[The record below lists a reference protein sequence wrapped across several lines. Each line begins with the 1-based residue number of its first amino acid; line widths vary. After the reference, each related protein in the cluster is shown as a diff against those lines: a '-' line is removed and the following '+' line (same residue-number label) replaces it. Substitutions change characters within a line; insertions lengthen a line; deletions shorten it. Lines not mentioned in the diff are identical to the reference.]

1 MEEYQIYLE
10 IFGYVGTAL
19 VIISMLMTSV
29 MYLRIFNLCG
39 SIISMIYALI
49 TGGYPIAFLN
59 FALIIINVIQL
70 LRLRS
75 LNKNL
80 SLIKLDDE
88 SEIINH
94 YYRAFEKGIKKD
106 FPTFCGD
113 FTQKEVFALF
123 SSDKLACFIS
133 GDIKDENFYV
143 DMEYIS
149 SAFLKRETKNF
160 LYSAL
165 KEYGINKIHLFTASE
180 KLKKR
185 YLNFGFKQQ
194 ENSLVKIL

>member
-39 SIISMIYALI
+39 SIITMIYALI

-59 FALIIINVIQL
+59 FSLIIINVIQL

-80 SLIKLDDE
+80 SLIKLDDK

-94 YYRAFEKGIKKD
+94 
-106 FPTFCGD
+106 
-113 FTQKEVFALF
+113 
-123 SSDKLACFIS
+123 
-133 GDIKDENFYV
+133 
-143 DMEYIS
+143 
-149 SAFLKRETKNF
+149 
-160 LYSAL
+160 
-165 KEYGINKIHLFTASE
+165 
-180 KLKKR
+180 
-185 YLNFGFKQQ
+185 
-194 ENSLVKIL
+194 